1 MFVGYEMFKCKSQV
15 LHFTLAISLLASQS
29 AMSFSAPAA
38 QLKSPFVAARFP
50 LKNNGKTSCK
60 NAVPKAVVE
69 LELLS
74 IYDQEDGSRSKIDP
88 LRKKAYDAA
97 IASTRVFSSD
107 ITKYSSNYVQSDGN
121 RLEAAACVLAYLDTW
136 AKADALSVMKTRQ
149 SALSATRILAGS
161 ALAYIQVREAV
172 GILKFDTT
180 HIESW
185 FDRRAAAIIPVYTE
199 SKDLPSNKQN
209 HRYWGGLAV
218 ASIGV
223 AIGKSEYLNFGVDS
237 YEVGVS
243 QIQADGSL
251 PFELKR
257 KKRARDY
264 HLHATAP
271 LVMIAELAS
280 ANGIDLYASHDGALH
295 RLIDFGLRAMNDPA
309 EIEELTSVRMEAFPK
324 DGKFLRGDRL
334 AWTDAYFARFPEK
347 RASYMLNVARPM
359 YSSNIGGRI
368 TVLYDTEFRN

>member
-1 MFVGYEMFKCKSQV
+1 MLKRTPQV
-15 LHFTLAISLLASQS
+15 LQFVLAVSLMAMPATLD
-29 AMSFSAPAA
+29 FAA
-38 QLKSPFVAARFP
+38 AAEQLKSPFVAARFP
-50 LKNNGKTSCK
+50 LKNNGKTTCK
-60 NAVPKAVVE
+60 VAIPKPVVE

-74 IYDQEDGSRSKIDP
+74 IYNQEDGSRSKIDP

-121 RLEAAACVLAYLDTW
+121 RLEAAACVLAYLDAW

-161 ALAYIQVREAV
+161 ALAYIQVREAMSV
-172 GILKFDTT
+172 LKFDTT
-180 HIESW
+180 HIDSW
-185 FDRRAAAIIPVYTE
+185 FDRRAAAIIPVYTG
-199 SKDLPSNKQN
+199 SADLPSNKQN

-223 AIGKSEYLNFGVDS
+223 AIGKSEYLKFGVDS

-243 QIQADGSL
+243 QIQPDGSL
-251 PFELKR
+251 PLELKR

-280 ANGIDLYASHDGALH
+280 ANGIDLYAAHNGALH

-309 EIEELTSVRMEAFPK
+309 DIEELTSAKMEAFPK

-347 RASYMLNVARPM
+347 RATYGLNVERPL

-368 TVLYDTEFRN
+368 TVLYDTKFRN